1 MVLTVSRCSPRVTP
15 RWSRRVS
22 RPGKRNIS
30 LTNSLT
36 GSAALVTGGTSGIGR
51 ATALALA
58 QRGAHVVLF
67 GVTQG
72 AAKRWWRRSARRAG
86 PLASSRPNSGVG
98 TSTSWSTTQRFPLR
112 PGPRGHRGRLDTVF
126 NLNVKAPFF
135 LVADPVPKMAKR
147 RHGVIVNVSTM
158 VAEFGIPR
166 IAPYVSSKAA
176 LALLTKAWRPSTG
189 PPGSGSTPSALAA
202 PGWADPQRSVPLPEW
217 RNVAPADREPYR
229 PPNLGRLAGQFTA
242 TWPWPAVRRTGSL
255 SSSRCMTWRWP
266 ARRWATWPAR
276 PHT

>member
-1 MVLTVSRCSPRVTP
+1 MVLTVSRSSARVTP
-15 RWSRRVS
+15 RWSRRVL

-36 GSAALVTGGTSGIGR
+36 GSAALVTPGTSGIGR
-51 ATALALA
+51 AIALALA
-58 QRGAHVVLF
+58 QRGAHVVLS

-86 PLASSRPNSGVG
+86 PLASSRPNSGAG
-98 TSTSWSTTQRFPLR
+98 TSTSWSTTQGYSPF
-112 PGPRGHRGRLDTVF
+112 GPAHEATEEDFDTVF

-176 LALLTKAWRPSTG
+176 LVLLTKAWRPSTG
-189 PPGSGSTPSALAA
+189 PPGSG
-202 PGWADPQRSVPLPEW
+202 QR
-217 RNVAPADREPYR
+217 R
-229 PPNLGRLAGQFTA
+229 Q
-242 TWPWPAVRRTGSL
+242 PWPRPDGPIRNGPF
-255 SSSRCMTWRWP
+255 RCP
-266 ARRWATWPAR
+266 VA
-276 PHT
+276 